1 MEVMSRT
8 SSALNELY
16 GCETTEVSLQ
26 HLNIETR
33 AFENS
38 NLPLIYQNFDL
49 RSEEQQNEPASP
61 EKSCFEIFNQSEQN
75 PDDPCQLDE
84 FVEQYGSEFVGSEM
98 LSEHSMPKFLSSNE
112 VEEYLQTQ
120 DQTFSGKN
128 EAASPKSVELHASV
142 QESQESGICQTTTSA
157 NRLFSNAILQSQT
170 AKLPILET
178 VSKQSLFMMPSV
190 RSPASEIASSLS
202 ELNLR
207 RGENGVTRPYDIL
220 MTRPNDNLVTKPNET
235 QTASSDGL
243 FSTNFLANKQQA
255 QKVGDKRK
263 PSDGEDMDLQESEV
277 TWMLFHQCLSV

>member
-8 SSALNELY
+8 SSTLNERY

-84 FVEQYGSEFVGSEM
+84 FVEQFGSEFVGNEM

-120 DQTFSGKN
+120 DQTFSGKQ

-142 QESQESGICQTTTSA
+142 QESGICQTTTSA

-178 VSKQSLFMMPSV
+178 VSQESQFMMPSSV

-207 RGENGVTRPYDIL
+207 PGENGVTRPYEIL
-220 MTRPNDNLVTKPNET
+220 VITTGDET
-235 QTASSDGL
+235 
-243 FSTNFLANKQQA
+243 
-255 QKVGDKRK
+255 
-263 PSDGEDMDLQESEV
+263 E
-277 TWMLFHQCLSV
+277 